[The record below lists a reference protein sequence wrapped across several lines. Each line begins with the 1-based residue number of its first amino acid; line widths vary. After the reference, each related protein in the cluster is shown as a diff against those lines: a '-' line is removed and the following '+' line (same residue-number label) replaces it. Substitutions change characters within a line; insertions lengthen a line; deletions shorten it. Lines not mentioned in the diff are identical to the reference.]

1 MLCGGGVVKHGDS
14 DKEEMQ
20 QKDLETR
27 SRSRQFADV
36 IHAQKAKSS
45 REAHFLFV
53 TACHRRN
60 RLGSPC
66 REQGTGQGSTTSW
79 IAHQDS
85 SIMLMPRQL
94 NMLNIMSYIN
104 ITNGCS
110 TPQEDPVALIN
121 EQLLNQGFAAVK
133 RPENHLK
140 PSASLNVSAGTVAL
154 AVNRMSLSG
163 TT

>member
-1 MLCGGGVVKHGDS
+1 
-14 DKEEMQ
+14 
-20 QKDLETR
+20 
-27 SRSRQFADV
+27 
-36 IHAQKAKSS
+36 
-45 REAHFLFV
+45 
-53 TACHRRN
+53 
-60 RLGSPC
+60 
-66 REQGTGQGSTTSW
+66 
-79 IAHQDS
+79 
-85 SIMLMPRQL
+85 MLMPRQF

-104 ITNGCS
+104 IANGCS
-110 TPQEDPVALIN
+110 TPQEDSVALIN

>member
-1 MLCGGGVVKHGDS
+1 
-14 DKEEMQ
+14 
-20 QKDLETR
+20 
-27 SRSRQFADV
+27 
-36 IHAQKAKSS
+36 
-45 REAHFLFV
+45 
-53 TACHRRN
+53 
-60 RLGSPC
+60 
-66 REQGTGQGSTTSW
+66 
-79 IAHQDS
+79 
-85 SIMLMPRQL
+85 MLMPRQL

-104 ITNGCS
+104 IANGCS
-110 TPQEDPVALIN
+110 TPQEYPVALIN